1 MFSKDN
7 WDEIL
12 QALTANV
19 FRTVLTAFGV
29 FWGIFILVILLAAGN
44 GLENGVKKGFDG
56 IATNTMFMW
65 SQSTSKAYKGLP
77 KIRRYDFRN
86 SDVAALK
93 QAIPDLR
100 YVSPRNQLG
109 DFNGTNNV
117 VRGTKTSAFTI
128 YGDYPELIKQQPM
141 DIIKGRFV
149 NQQDINERRKVAVI
163 GKGVISELYGK
174 EEESVGTYIKIN
186 GINFMVVGVYASKQQ
201 GGNAEQEQKNIF
213 IPFTTFQQAFNYG
226 DKVGWMALT
235 AKDESSI
242 TELKPKILEI
252 IKALH
257 SVHPTDERAVGNFDL
272 YEQFNK
278 VQSLFNILK
287 VIAYFVGTL
296 VLISGVIGISNI
308 MLIVVKERTK
318 EIGIRR
324 ALGATPGAI
333 RGQILS
339 ESIFLTIISGMLGIA
354 VATGIIALLNMALDS
369 MPPGGNTMFANPSVD
384 LRVVFV
390 ALLILVGSGLL
401 AGFIPA
407 QTAINVKPVDALRT
421 E

>member
-1 MFSKDN
+1 MFNKDN

-19 FRTVLTAFGV
+19 FRTILTAFGV
-29 FWGIFILVILLAAGN
+29 FWGIFILVILLAASK

-65 SQSTSKAYKGLP
+65 SQTTSKAYKGLP
-77 KIRRYDFRN
+77 KTRRFDFRN
-86 SDVAALK
+86 SDVPALKAAL
-93 QAIPDLR
+93 PDLL

-117 VRGTKTSAFTI
+117 VRGTKTSSFTI

-141 DIIKGRFV
+141 DIIKGRFI
-149 NQQDINERRKVAVI
+149 NQQDINDKRKVAII

-174 EEESVGTYIKIN
+174 EEETIGSYVKIN
-186 GINFMVVGVYASKQQ
+186 GINFMVVGIYNSKQQ

-226 DKVGWMALT
+226 DKVGWMAIT
-235 AKDESSI
+235 AKDETSI
-242 TELKPKILEI
+242 TDLKPKILEL

-257 SVHPTDERAVGNFDL
+257 SVNPADDRAVGNFDL

-287 VIAYFVGTL
+287 IIAYFVGTL

-324 ALGATPGAI
+324 ALGATPAAI

-339 ESIFLTIISGMLGIA
+339 ESIFLTIISGMFGIA
-354 VATGIIALLNMALDS
+354 FATGLIALLNMALDS
-369 MPPGGNTMFANPSVD
+369 MPPGSDTMFANPSVD
-384 LRVVFV
+384 LGVVFV